1 MFLKKMESD
10 RAVMMCWGNGEDQIG
25 HSFGLYRT
33 QVSRV
38 SGASSSSSAVNDKK
52 QSFSL
57 YDPESEI
64 DITEV
69 GANYFKDQD
78 LQLSRFFTSLEPQ
91 QGGQKR
97 PIPYEIEIDPRSA
110 GPKKKPRNKEALSPA

>member
-1 MFLKKMESD
+1 
-10 RAVMMCWGNGEDQIG
+10 MMCWGNGEDQIG

-57 YDPESEI
+57 YDPASGEEI
-64 DITEV
+64 DIT
-69 GANYFKDQD
+69 
-78 LQLSRFFTSLEPQ
+78 
-91 QGGQKR
+91 GGWC
-97 PIPYEIEIDPRSA
+97 
-110 GPKKKPRNKEALSPA
+110 